1 MVKINIPNNFI
12 PERLYIVDILFNE
25 FLELKYK
32 VEIKKIKNYEI
43 IFNNKKLTIK
53 DYFFSIFKD
62 DLEYLSKKNIPKK
75 VKFIK
80 NHFLIEKDIPIIYGN
95 DELKMNENEI
105 ICGVDIFASSFFML
119 TRWEECV
126 NKNRDIHNRFPV
138 KESLAYNN
146 DFLHRPVVNEYI
158 EMLWNMLMFLGISQ
172 NRKEK
177 YFKLILTHDVD
188 YLYRWKSWKY
198 IFRTMGGDILKRNNL
213 KLAVGRINQYKNIL
227 RGKEKDPYDTFDWL
241 MDKSES
247 IGIKSRF
254 YFMSRG
260 ITKHDNNY
268 KIKEIIPTIKKIK
281 KRGHIIGFHG
291 SYASYNNYQ
300 QWRKEKELLESVYQG
315 EITEGR
321 QHFLRFE
328 VPITWQIWE
337 DNNMQIESTC
347 VYADREGFRCGTSD
361 EFSTFNVLTRKKL
374 RLKEMPLVIMD
385 STLQNSNYR
394 GLSPDEVL
402 KVFNYYIKITKK
414 YKSKVSILWH
424 NSNFDFLGIEPIWR
438 DVYEKVI
445 GF

>member
-1 MVKINIPNNFI
+1 MVKINIPHNFI
-12 PERLYIVDILFNE
+12 PERLYIVDIFFNE

-32 VEIKKIKNYEI
+32 VEIKKIKDYEI
-43 IFNNKKLTIK
+43 IFNNKKLIIK

-75 VKFIK
+75 VKFTK
-80 NHFLIEKDIPIIYGN
+80 NHFLVEKDIPIIYGN

-126 NKNRDIHNRFPV
+126 NKIRDIHNRFPV
-138 KESLAYNN
+138 KESLAFNN
-146 DFLHRPVVNEYI
+146 DFLHRSVVNEYI
-158 EMLWNMLMFLGISQ
+158 EMLWNMLKFLGISQ
-172 NRKEK
+172 KRKEK
-177 YFKLILTHDVD
+177 NFKLILTHDVD
-188 YLYRWKSWKY
+188 YLYKWKSWKY

-213 KLAVGRINQYKNIL
+213 KLAMGRINQYKNIL
-227 RGKEKDPYDTFDWL
+227 QGKEKDPYDTFDWL

-260 ITKHDNNY
+260 ITRHDNNY
-268 KIKEIIPTIKKIK
+268 KIEEIIPIIKKIK

-347 VYADREGFRCGTSD
+347 AYVEKEGFRCGTSD

-374 RLKEMPLVIMD
+374 SLKERPLVIMD
-385 STLQNSNYR
+385 STLQNSNYMD
-394 GLSPDEVL
+394 LSTDEVL

-414 YKSKVSILWH
+414 YKSKISILWH

-438 DVYEKVI
+438 DVYKKVI